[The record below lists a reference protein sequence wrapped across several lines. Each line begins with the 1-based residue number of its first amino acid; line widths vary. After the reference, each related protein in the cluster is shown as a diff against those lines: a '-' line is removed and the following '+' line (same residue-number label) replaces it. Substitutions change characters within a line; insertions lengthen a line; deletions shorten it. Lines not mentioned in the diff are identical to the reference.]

1 MAWAY
6 APPFV
11 GRQREMALLENLWRS
26 PQATFLVLYGRRRVG
41 KTRLLWE
48 WMQRHD
54 TDVLYWAAEPS
65 SESDQRRAFSQALYR
80 FFHPSDAAVAV
91 DYPTWRSAFEA
102 FGEMAARRSRRTALV
117 IDEFTY
123 LLEHGPRVAGALQ
136 HAWDQNLS
144 RGNLMLVLSGSHL
157 GMVVRGVLS
166 PQAPLYGRATTAL
179 RLPPLPYPATREAFP
194 RYPPEARVALYAV
207 VGGVPAYWAYWN
219 PQVNFQE
226 NLTAFVI
233 HAALSLGDE
242 PRFLLQ
248 DYIRETGNYYALLS
262 AIARG
267 AHTHAEIRRLTGLPS
282 GHVSRYLESLL
293 ETGYVER
300 RRSLTAPPN
309 SRQGRYH
316 LTDPFLRFYFR
327 FVSPYRGQIAA
338 GVSAPLLEELRRH
351 LLDFIGTYTWEEIA
365 RLWTLHAGARGV
377 LPFQPLEVGAAWTR
391 SAQVDV
397 VGINPREGTLIL
409 EECKWSPEPVKAE
422 VLRKLVRHTEAVL
435 PREKFW
441 RVHYVVF
448 ARGGWTRGMEVEA
461 EALRAE
467 PPKGER
473 WLAEGVTLVDL
484 PTVDEQLWQWHH
496 APLDLPGE
504 DIPF

>member
-1 MAWAY
+1 MPNAY
-6 APPFV
+6 TPPFV
-11 GRQREMALLENLWRS
+11 GRQREMALIEDLWRS
-26 PQATFLVLYGRRRVG
+26 PQAAFLVLYGRRRVG

-48 WMQRHD
+48 WMQRHPD
-54 TDVLYWAAEPS
+54 DVLYWAAEPS
-65 SESDQRRAFSQALYR
+65 SESDQRRAFSQAVYR
-80 FFHPSDAAVAV
+80 FFHPQGAAEMWF
-91 DYPTWRSAFEA
+91 PTWRAAFEA
-102 FGEMAARRSRRTALV
+102 FADLAARRGRRTALV

-136 HAWDQNLS
+136 HAWDHALS
-144 RGNLMLVLSGSHL
+144 RGNVMLALSGSHL

-179 RLPPLPYPATREAFP
+179 RLQPLPYPATREAFP
-194 RYPPEARVALYAV
+194 DYPAEARVALYAV

-219 PQVNFQE
+219 PDVPFQD
-226 NLTAFVI
+226 NLTAFVT

-248 DYIRETGNYYALLS
+248 DYIRETGNYYAILS

-267 AHTHAEIRRLTGLPS
+267 AHTPAEIRRASELPG

-327 FVSPYRGQIAA
+327 FISPYRGQIAA
-338 GVSAPLLEELRRH
+338 GVREPLLRELQRH
-351 LLDFIGTYTWEEIA
+351 LLDFIGRYTWEEIA
-365 RLWTLHAGARGV
+365 RLWTLHAGARGA

-397 VGINPREGTLIL
+397 VGLDPRERTLIL
-409 EECKWSPEPVKAE
+409 GECKWSPEPVQAE
-422 VLRKLVRHTEAVL
+422 VLRKLVSRTEAVL
-435 PREKFW
+435 PREKSW

-448 ARGGWTRGMEVEA
+448 ARGGWTQGMEAAA

-467 PPKGER
+467 PPSGER
-473 WLAEGVTLVDL
+473 WQAAGVTLVDL
-484 PTVDEQLWQWHH
+484 PTVDAQLWAWHQE
-496 APLDLPGE
+496 APGAARE
-504 DIPF
+504 IPF

>member
-1 MAWAY
+1 VPPAY
-6 APPFV
+6 TPPFV
-11 GRQREMALLENLWRS
+11 GRQREMALLGGLWRS
-26 PQATFLVLYGRRRVG
+26 PQAAFLVLYGRRRVG

-48 WMQRHD
+48 WMQRHPE
-54 TDVLYWAAEPS
+54 DVLYWAAEPS

-80 FFHPSDAAVAV
+80 FFHPGGAEAAVY
-91 DYPTWRSAFEA
+91 YPTWRAAFEA
-102 FGEMAARRSRRTALV
+102 FGEMAARRGRRVALV

-136 HAWDQNLS
+136 HAWDQALS
-144 RGNLMLVLSGSHL
+144 RGNLMLALSGSHL

-179 RLPPLPYPATREAFP
+179 RLQPLPYPATREAFP
-194 RYPPEARVALYAV
+194 NYPAEARVALYAV

-219 PQVNFQE
+219 PQAPFQE
-226 NLTAFVI
+226 NLTAFVT

-248 DYIRETGNYYALLS
+248 DYIRETGNYYAILS

-267 AHTHAEIRRLTGLPS
+267 AHTPAEIRRTSELPG

-327 FVSPYRGQIAA
+327 FISPYRSQIAA
-338 GVSAPLLEELRRH
+338 GVQTPLIAELRRH
-351 LLDFIGTYTWEEIA
+351 LLDFIGAYTWEEIA
-365 RLWTLHAGARGV
+365 RLWTLHAGARDA

-391 SAQVDV
+391 TAQVDV
-397 VGINPREGTLIL
+397 VGVNPREGTLIL
-409 EECKWSPEPVKAE
+409 GECKWSPEPVKAE
-422 VLRKLVRHTEAVL
+422 VLRKLVSRTEAVL
-435 PREKFW
+435 PREKRW
-441 RVHYVVF
+441 RVHFVVF
-448 ARGGWTRGMEVEA
+448 ARGGWTRGMAAEA
-461 EALRAE
+461 EALRAA
-467 PPKGER
+467 PPAGER
-473 WLAEGVTLVDL
+473 WRAEGVTLVDL
-484 PTVDEQLWQWHH
+484 PAVDEQLWQWHRA
-496 APLDLPGE
+496 APPGGE
-504 DIPF
+504 GEIPF